1 MMEMLAEAVLLAFT
15 IGAVFGF
22 VAGRHTRG

>member
-1 MMEMLAEAVLLAFT
+1 MMEMLAEAVLTAFT

-22 VAGRHTRG
+22 AVGRHTRE